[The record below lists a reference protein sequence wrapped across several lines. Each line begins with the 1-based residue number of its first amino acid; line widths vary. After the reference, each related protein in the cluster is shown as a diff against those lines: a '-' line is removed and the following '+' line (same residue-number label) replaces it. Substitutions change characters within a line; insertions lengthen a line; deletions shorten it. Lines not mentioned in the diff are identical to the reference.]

1 MFPRLRLKTKLVLAI
16 SGMVVAVVATLSFL
30 YVSRLVQNRMDEA
43 YETGDFVA
51 HQVFHA
57 TRQALE
63 TDLNSSGNVS
73 ASNDPAAI
81 DALIQKALANDPG
94 VNSLIESIV
103 GYSPNIYDV
112 AITDTTGRALLHSD
126 AHAIGTVVP
135 RREGFQSIR
144 EGGLLRQLKVV
155 YGAPGV
161 YDVPITLER
170 DGKPF
175 GFIRVG
181 LSTVFLKSELQPQMN
196 RALLFSGTSIFLSL
210 ILAAIV
216 SNLALSPLESIA
228 RRLDQLSA
236 GQMDTAAEQPPRNDE
251 VGAVTTK
258 INRIGQQMR
267 DVQEVFSAL
276 KENLDQIMANLQDGL
291 MLFTRDGRAVLV
303 SASVESFVGKSRG
316 AMLAHTVEEIFDES
330 TDLGRLV
337 LTSFELHHPLE
348 LREIQLGGRR
358 VQVSLDFIAERGQP
372 IGAMLTMRD
381 AESVH
386 RIEDEIELS
395 RRLAAIG
402 RLTSGVAHEVKNPI
416 NAIVVHL
423 EVLRQKLKDVDPD
436 TRRHMEIINTE
447 IRRLDRVVQTLVD
460 FTRPVELRLVE
471 TDLRRL
477 VEEVVLLAAP
487 EAERHGVTVV
497 HHIAPAPL
505 RVNVDA
511 DLIKQA
517 ALNIAL
523 NGVQAMHSGETHSGE
538 TPSGETPSRKTPGGT
553 LTVTTASDGEQAVV
567 TIADEG
573 PGIPADVRDKIFN
586 LYFTTKKTGTGIG
599 LSMAYRVL
607 QLHNGALDIDA
618 HSGKGA
624 TFHLR
629 LPLVERTERTPDRM
643 ASRTDVSLDVRNP
656 DLRNNETAEK
666 EVAARAASETIE

>member
-63 TDLNSSGNVS
+63 TDLNNVRNS
-73 ASNDPAAI
+73 DVLRKNNDPAAI
-81 DALIQKALANDPG
+81 DALVQDALATDPG
-94 VNSLIESIV
+94 INSLIESIV

-112 AITDTTGRALLHSD
+112 AITDDDGRALLHSD
-126 AHAIGTVVP
+126 AHAIGQVVP
-135 RREGFQSIR
+135 RREGFAQIR
-144 EGGLLRQLKVV
+144 EGGLIRQLKVV

-161 YDVPITLER
+161 YEVPIALER

-181 LSTVFLKSELQPQMN
+181 LSTVFLKSELQPQMT
-196 RALLFSGTSIFLSL
+196 RALLFSGTSIFFSL

-216 SNLALSPLESIA
+216 SNLALNPLESIA

-236 GQMDTAAEQPPRNDE
+236 GQMEASVEQPARNDE

-303 SASVESFVGKSRG
+303 SASVESFVGKPRG
-316 AMLAHTVEEIFDES
+316 AMLAHRVDEIFDDS

-337 LTSFELHHPLE
+337 LTSFELHHPLD
-348 LREIQLGGRR
+348 LREINLGGRR
-358 VQVSLDFIAERGQP
+358 VQVTLDFIEERGQP

-423 EVLRQKLKDVDPD
+423 EVLRQKLKEVDPD
-436 TRRHMEIINTE
+436 TRRHMEIINKE
-447 IRRLDRVVQTLVD
+447 IRRLDRVVQMLVD
-460 FTRPVELRLVE
+460 FTRPVELRLAE
-471 TDLRRL
+471 SDLRRL
-477 VEEVVLLAAP
+477 VEEVVLLASP
-487 EAERHGVTVV
+487 EAERHNVSIV
-497 HHIAPAPL
+497 HQLAPAPL

-523 NGVQAMHSGETHSGE
+523 NGVQAMEH
-538 TPSGETPSRKTPGGT
+538 GGT
-553 LTVTTASDGEQAVV
+553 LTVTTSAEGDEAVV

-573 PGIPADVRDKIFN
+573 PGIPPEVRDKIFN

-607 QLHNGALDIDA
+607 QLHNGALEFESQA
-618 HSGKGA
+618 GKGA
-624 TFHLR
+624 AFHLR
-629 LPLVERTERTPDRM
+629 LPLSERMSERPD
-643 ASRTDVSLDVRNP
+643 ATLDVRN
-656 DLRNNETAEK
+656 DESDHQ
-666 EVAARAASETIE
+666 EVAKQGS